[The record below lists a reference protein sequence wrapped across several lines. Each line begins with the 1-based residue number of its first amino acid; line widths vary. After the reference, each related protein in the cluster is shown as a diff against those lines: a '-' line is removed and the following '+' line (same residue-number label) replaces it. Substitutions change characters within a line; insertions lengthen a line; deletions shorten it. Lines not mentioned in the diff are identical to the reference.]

1 MEQQVK
7 VRGDLVEP
15 TLAGWTPSA
24 GVQVPI
30 VAPASRDLRPLIK
43 KASSSLPAV
52 RLAVSGAT
60 CKDHQTFPNYRHY
73 PLFKHSVVGP
83 ISLQQ
88 LCISDLPSFLQQCNM
103 AIDPIPQT
111 MHQRI
116 LLQFLP
122 SFLRSAFILLQFPL
136 ISIIFLKF
144 SPQSFP
150 LND

>member
-7 VRGDLVEP
+7 VRGELVEP

-111 MHQRI
+111 MHQRSFVPIFAI
-116 LLQFLP
+116 LPQ
-122 SFLRSAFILLQFPL
+122 
-136 ISIIFLKF
+136 ISIHFTPISSDQHYFSKIFSAIF
-144 SPQSFP
+144 SSK
-150 LND
+150 